1 MVTVFTSRLVN
12 TVKLESKAEGIP
24 LELVFPCGPCYVP
37 APQRLIVHSDGVSH
51 QITATDCASSRTVW
65 RLEGAVEG
73 RTIDPRCIV
82 YLPSHGAVLVADGEN
97 SRVLVL
103 DPASGRALH
112 TLHLPDMDWVWGLR
126 LHYHASTQQYRLY
139 ILNQEHD
146 TDMHTISYF
155 CINWQTRR

>member
-1 MVTVFTSRLVN
+1 MTYVVVYNRLVN

-37 APQRLIVHSDGVSH
+37 TPQRLIVHSDSVSH

-65 RLEGAVEG
+65 CLEGTVEEH
-73 RTIDPRCIV
+73 TIDPWCIV
-82 YLPSHGAVLVADGEN
+82 YLPSHGAVLVVDREN

-103 DPASGRALH
+103 DPASRHALH
-112 TLHLPDMDWVWGLR
+112 TVRLPDMDWVWGLC
-126 LHYHASTQQYRLY
+126 LHYHAPSQQYRLY

-146 TDMHTISYF
+146 THMHTISYF
-155 CINWQTRR
+155 CIN